1 MTFEFEESGN
11 LAAEIKVIGVGGG
24 GGNAVNN
31 MIMSG
36 LEGVDFIVANTDA
49 QALKASQAPVKVQL
63 GSRMTKG
70 LGAGANPDIGSSA
83 ALEDA
88 DQITELIS
96 GSDMVFVTAG
106 MGGGT
111 GTGGAP
117 VVARLARESGALV
130 IGVATKPFNFE
141 GKKKMR
147 IAEAGLEKLRENVD
161 ALITI
166 PNQRLLNTVSKDT
179 TAVDAFKTADDV
191 LLQAVRSVSDLIN
204 VHGQINL
211 DFQDVKT
218 IMGNTGMALMG
229 TGMASGENRALE
241 AAQLA
246 IASPLL
252 EDLSIQGARGVI
264 INFTAASELTLH
276 EIDEAASLI
285 QEETHEDA
293 DVIFGVVLDDSLGD
307 NLRITVIATGFDSV
321 QSHAATVSATVRSS
335 AVRGPGL
342 GLGGKYPIGT
352 AAARRENYDR
362 PAFQARQE
370 EAAAKARGLE
380 AVDSGNRADYDGK
393 SYDLKLDDI
402 QDIPQM
408 MKKVVGSETEFSG
421 GIDDIEI
428 PTFIRRQLD

>member
-1 MTFEFEESGN
+1 MTFEFEESGS

-36 LEGVDFIVANTDA
+36 LEGVDFIVANTDS
-49 QALKASQAPVKVQL
+49 QDLNASQAPVKVQL

-70 LGAGANPDIGSSA
+70 LGAGANPDIGRSA

-88 DQITELIS
+88 DHISELMS
-96 GSDMVFVTAG
+96 GADMVFVTAG

-117 VVARLARESGALV
+117 IVAQLARESGALV

-147 IAEAGLEKLRENVD
+147 IAEEGLAKLRENVD

-166 PNQRLLNTVSKDT
+166 PNQRLLNTVGKDT
-179 TAVDAFKTADDV
+179 TAVDAFKTVDDV
-191 LLQAVRSVSDLIN
+191 LLQAVRSISDLIN

-211 DFQDVKT
+211 DFQDIKT
-218 IMGNTGMALMG
+218 VMGNTGMALMG
-229 TGMASGENRALE
+229 TGIAGGENRALE

-252 EDLSIQGARGVI
+252 EDLSIQGARGII

-276 EIDEAASLI
+276 EMDEAASLI

-293 DVIFGVVLDDSLGD
+293 EVIFGVVLDDSLGD

-321 QSHAATVSATVRSS
+321 QSQVSVAGTG
-335 AVRGPGL
+335 AKGPGL
-342 GLGGKYPIGT
+342 GMAGKYPIGT
-352 AAARRENYDR
+352 AIRRDNYDR
-362 PAFQARQE
+362 PAFQARRDE
-370 EAAAKARGLE
+370 TAAKLPSSYEIADIENFDRSFDQ
-380 AVDSGNRADYDGK
+380 DSQ
-393 SYDLKLDDI
+393 SEELPDL
-402 QDIPQM
+402 PQM
-408 MKKVVGSETEFSG
+408 MKKVVGSENEFEG

>member
-1 MTFEFEESGN
+1 MTFEFEESGS

-49 QALKASQAPVKVQL
+49 QDLNASQAPAKVQL

-70 LGAGANPDIGSSA
+70 LGAGANPDIGCSA

-88 DQITELIS
+88 DQISELI
-96 GSDMVFVTAG
+96 GGADMVFVTAG

-147 IAEAGLEKLRENVD
+147 IAEEGLAKLRENVD

-179 TAVDAFKTADDV
+179 TAVDAFKTVDDV
-191 LLQAVRSVSDLIN
+191 LLQAVRSISDLIN

-218 IMGNTGMALMG
+218 VMGNTGMALMG
-229 TGMASGENRALE
+229 TGMASGEHRALE

-276 EIDEAASLI
+276 EMDEAASLI

-293 DVIFGVVLDDSLGD
+293 EVIFGVVLDDSLGD

-321 QSHAATVSATVRSS
+321 QSHAAVVNTV
-335 AVRGPGL
+335 VRGPGL

-352 AAARRENYDR
+352 AAARRDNYDR
-362 PAFQARQE
+362 PAYQARQE
-370 EAAAKARGLE
+370 EAATAKTPTYETAEPERS
-380 AVDSGNRADYDGK
+380 AT
-393 SYDLKLDDI
+393 YDLKFDDI

-408 MKKVVGSETEFSG
+408 MKKVVGAETEFTG

>member
-31 MIMSG
+31 MIKSG

-49 QALKASQAPVKVQL
+49 QDLNASQAPVKVQL

-70 LGAGANPDIGSSA
+70 LGAGANPEIGCSA

-88 DQITELIS
+88 DQISELIA
-96 GSDMVFVTAG
+96 GADMVFVTAG

-117 VVARLARESGALV
+117 VVAQLARESGALV

-147 IAEAGLEKLRENVD
+147 IAEEGLANLRENVD

-166 PNQRLLNTVSKDT
+166 PNQRLLNTVCKDT
-179 TAVDAFKTADDV
+179 TAVDAFKTVDDV
-191 LLQAVRSVSDLIN
+191 LLQAVRSISDLIN

-211 DFQDVKT
+211 DFQDIKT
-218 IMGNTGMALMG
+218 VMGNTGMALMG
-229 TGMASGENRALE
+229 TGIASGENRAIE

-252 EDLSIQGARGVI
+252 EDLSIQGAQGVI
-264 INFTAASELTLH
+264 INFTAAAELTLH
-276 EIDEAASLI
+276 EMDEAASLI
-285 QEETHEDA
+285 QEETHEEA
-293 DVIFGVVLDDSLGD
+293 EVIFGVVLDDSLGD
-307 NLRITVIATGFDSV
+307 QLRITVIATGFDSGQNNISV
-321 QSHAATVSATVRSS
+321 ATGTGIK
-335 AVRGPGL
+335 GPGL
-342 GLGGKYPIGT
+342 GLAGKYPVGT
-352 AAARRENYDR
+352 AIRRDNYDR
-362 PAFQARQE
+362 PAFQARQVE
-370 EAAAKARGLE
+370 PAAKLPAYE
-380 AVDSGNRADYDGK
+380 IADIDNFDR
-393 SYDLKLDDI
+393 SFDQDAQSEEIPDL
-402 QDIPQM
+402 PNM
-408 MKKVVGSETEFSG
+408 MKKVVGSENEFAG
-421 GIDDIEI
+421 GVDDFEI